1 MKNLYEMFQHTKS
14 HSLVS
19 LLFLGALHMFFDGK
33 ESNQIKN
40 ALSELYK
47 NLSYMTL
54 SGAQTFDFDAISEL
68 ISRVSFLI
76 KGSTL
81 LNRQDCEDAEK
92 AKKILNKT
100 LFDPKPNNPFQ
111 DLADNLYNNIEHK
124 KLIYTLSL
132 KCKML

>member
-1 MKNLYEMFQHTKS
+1 MFQHTKS
-14 HSLVS
+14 HDLVS
-19 LLFLGALHMFFDGK
+19 LPFLGALHIFFDG
-33 ESNQIKN
+33 N

-54 SGAQTFDFDAISEL
+54 SDAQTFDFDAISKM

-92 AKKILNKT
+92 AKEILNKT

-111 DLADNLYNNIEHK
+111 DLVDNLYNNIEHK
-124 KLIYTLSL
+124 KNNSSIR
-132 KCKML
+132 